1 MINRRFALTALALA
15 AGLTA
20 VPSFA
25 ANGAVDGWPT
35 FDQKAF
41 DAAQAQGKPILVHIT
56 APWCPYCKAQKPIL
70 SGLLARPEFKDVQ
83 TFEIDFDSQKD
94 LLHTFDVRKQ
104 STLIAFK
111 GASEVG
117 RSTGDT
123 NATSLEAL
131 VSKLN

>member
-1 MINRRFALTALALA
+1 M
-15 AGLTA
+15 
-20 VPSFA
+20 
-25 ANGAVDGWPT
+25 
-35 FDQKAF
+35 
-41 DAAQAQGKPILVHIT
+41 
-56 APWCPYCKAQKPIL
+56 
-70 SGLLARPEFKDVQ
+70 ARPEFKDVQ